1 MLPVVVNYAVSVIAL
16 VVKGSAPPHFG
27 TAVANPQRTSLRS
40 RDRSATI
47 QLCAIDDAQCRD
59 ERFRGWLQEHMPEQ
73 VEERMEALGA
83 VLTEWQPRRHDAS
96 RAARLP

>member
-16 VVKGSAPPHFG
+16 VVKGSAPPHFS

-59 ERFRGWLQEHMPEQ
+59 ERCRGWLQEHMPEQ